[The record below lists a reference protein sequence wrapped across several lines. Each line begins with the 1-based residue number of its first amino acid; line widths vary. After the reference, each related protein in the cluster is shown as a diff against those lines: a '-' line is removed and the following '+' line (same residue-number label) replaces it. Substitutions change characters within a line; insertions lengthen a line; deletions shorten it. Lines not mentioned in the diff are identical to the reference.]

1 MIEEWNQI
9 IREDIYD
16 AIIADDLDTVKLI
29 LDRIVNLTQEN
40 LKFVDDLLVFAI
52 GQNRLKTV
60 KLLVECYNVSIQ
72 SNSQSISLLLNSN
85 KVNYCLKQYMLSI
98 GGNDVDDCDTCK

>member
-1 MIEEWNQI
+1 MEEWNQI

-40 LKFVDDLLVFAI
+40 LKFVDDLLVFAV

-60 KLLVECYNVSIQ
+60 KLLIECYNASI
-72 SNSQSISLLLNSN
+72 NINNQSISLLLNSN
-85 KVNYCLKQYMLSI
+85 KVGFCLKQYMLSVES
-98 GGNDVDDCDTCK
+98 GETDCNCE